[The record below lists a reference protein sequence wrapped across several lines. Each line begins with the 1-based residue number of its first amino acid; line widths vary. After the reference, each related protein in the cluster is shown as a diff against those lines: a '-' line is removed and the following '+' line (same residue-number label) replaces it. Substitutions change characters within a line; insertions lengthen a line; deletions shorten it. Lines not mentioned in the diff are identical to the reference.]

1 MNFLSHFYHE
11 LPTTD
16 PYYVAGVI
24 LPDILSNYSK
34 RIGSKVRMHPGKIIH
49 TEDYRSSQ
57 LGKGVQQHYFVDGF
71 FHDSDYFNELTDI
84 IDEHIHVLK
93 FDNIQRRQ
101 FAFSH
106 VFLEIMMDRSLLNH
120 DNDYAGMLYTLLHQ
134 IEVEHLS
141 NFLSTNTRYHLPEAI
156 ALHFDRFRQQRFIY
170 HYAETQ
176 RFTAIMDSINQGLGN
191 PPFTIKD
198 KRRME
203 VLINDIEKIV
213 QGKSFPIF
221 VND

>member
-11 LPTTD
+11 LPTND

-24 LPDILSNYSK
+24 FPDILSNFSK
-34 RIGSKVRMHPGKIIH
+34 RIGTKVRLHPGKIIE
-49 TEDYRSSQ
+49 TDDLFANQ
-57 LGKGVQQHYFVDGF
+57 LGLGVQQHYFVDSF

-84 IDEHIHVLK
+84 IDEHIHALK

-106 VFLEIMMDRSLLNH
+106 VFLELIMDRSLLKQ
-120 DNDYAGMLYTLLHQ
+120 DVDYAGLLYELIHEIDL
-134 IEVEHLS
+134 EYLER
-141 NFLSTNTRYHLPEAI
+141 FLSTNTRYHLPEAI
-156 ALHFDRFRQQRFIY
+156 AHHFDRFRQQRFIY

-176 RFTAIMDSINQGLGN
+176 RFTAIMDSVNQGLGN

-198 KRRME
+198 KHRME

-213 QGKSFPIF
+213 LGKSFPIF